1 MNYRM
6 TFILTTG
13 GSGSG
18 DGDIISSSQE
28 LRHGRGVIGEEY
40 TLPGQAS
47 GERIGAGT
55 CCILR
60 TIFMNQ
66 KIS

>member
-1 MNYRM
+1 MIY
-6 TFILTTG
+6 LTTG

-28 LRHGRGVIGEEY
+28 LRHGKGIIGEEY

-47 GERIGAGT
+47 GERIGAGNSISST
-55 CCILR
+55 R
-60 TIFMNQ
+60 TIHDPKYFLL
-66 KIS
+66 

>member
-1 MNYRM
+1 MIY
-6 TFILTTG
+6 LTTG

-28 LRHGRGVIGEEY
+28 LRHGKGIIGEEY

-47 GERIGAGT
+47 GERIGAGNFVSSER
-55 CCILR
+55 I
-60 TIFMNQ
+60 IYDPEYYIQ
-66 KIS
+66 